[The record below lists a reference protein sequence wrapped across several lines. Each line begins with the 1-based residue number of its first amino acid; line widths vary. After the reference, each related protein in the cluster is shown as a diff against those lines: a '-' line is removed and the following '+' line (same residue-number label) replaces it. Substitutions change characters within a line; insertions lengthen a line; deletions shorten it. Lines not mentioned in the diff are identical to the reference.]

1 MIIKRFECLPLGTN
15 AYFVMNERTRDA
27 LVIDP
32 SINSTDK
39 IIQAAKSSNARIKYI
54 VNTHGHFDHIWDNA
68 KLKKETNAMIVCHKL
83 DASKLKNPDL
93 VLFKMPVLL
102 RASEH
107 DILVGEGDKIKING
121 LLFKIIHTPGHTK
134 GGICL
139 YEENQKILF
148 SGDTLFNG
156 TYGRVDLPDSD
167 EKEMKQSLQKL
178 SKLPKDVKVY
188 PGHGRETTIG
198 DELEWIEE
206 LSRTTN

>member
-15 AYFVMNERTRDA
+15 AYLVMDERTRDA

-39 IIQAAKSSNARIKYI
+39 IIQAAKSLNARIRYI
-54 VNTHGHFDHIWDNA
+54 VNTHGHFDHIWDNS

-107 DILVGEGDKIKING
+107 DMLVGEEDRIKING
-121 LLFKIIHTPGHTK
+121 ILFKIIHTPGHTK

-139 YEENQKILF
+139 YEEKQQILF

-167 EKEMKQSLQKL
+167 EKEMKQSLKKL

-206 LSRTTN
+206 LSRTTC

>member
-1 MIIKRFECLPLGTN
+1 MIIKRFECMPLGTN
-15 AYFVMNERTRDA
+15 AYLVMNERTRDA

-32 SINSTDK
+32 SINSTER
-39 IIQAAKSSNARIKYI
+39 ILQAAEQLNARIKYI

-68 KLKKETNAMIVCHKL
+68 RLKKETNAMIICHKA
-83 DASKLKNPDL
+83 DAAKLKNPDL

-107 DILVGEGDKIKING
+107 NMLVSDGDKINISG
-121 LLFKIIHTPGHTK
+121 ITFKIIHTPGHTK

-139 YEENQKILF
+139 YEEKQKILF

-167 EKEMKQSLQKL
+167 EIEMKKSLQKL
-178 SKLPKDVKVY
+178 AQLPKDVKVY
-188 PGHGRETTIG
+188 PGHGKDTTIG
-198 DELEWIEE
+198 NELDWLEQLI
-206 LSRTTN
+206 

>member
-1 MIIKRFECLPLGTN
+1 MIIKKFECMPLGTN
-15 AYFVMNERTRDA
+15 TYFVMDERTREA
-27 LVIDP
+27 IVIDP
-32 SINSTDK
+32 SINSTEK
-39 IIQAAKSSNARIKYI
+39 IIQTVKSLNARIKYI

-68 KLKKETNAMIVCHKL
+68 RLKKETNAMIICHKL
-83 DASKLKNPDL
+83 DAAKLKNPDL

-107 DILVGEGDKIKING
+107 DMLVSEGDRIKING

-134 GGICL
+134 GGMCL

-178 SKLPKDVKVY
+178 AKLPKDVKVY
-188 PGHGRETTIG
+188 PGHSRETTIG
-198 DELEWIEE
+198 DELDWINN
-206 LSRTTN
+206 L

>member
-1 MIIKRFECLPLGTN
+1 
-15 AYFVMNERTRDA
+15 
-27 LVIDP
+27 
-32 SINSTDK
+32 
-39 IIQAAKSSNARIKYI
+39 
-54 VNTHGHFDHIWDNA
+54 
-68 KLKKETNAMIVCHKL
+68 MIVCHKL

-107 DILVGEGDKIKING
+107 DMLVGEEDRIKING
-121 LLFKIIHTPGHTK
+121 ILFKIIHTPGHTK

-139 YEENQKILF
+139 YEEKQQILF

-167 EKEMKQSLQKL
+167 EKEMKQSLKKL

-206 LSRTTN
+206 LSRTTC